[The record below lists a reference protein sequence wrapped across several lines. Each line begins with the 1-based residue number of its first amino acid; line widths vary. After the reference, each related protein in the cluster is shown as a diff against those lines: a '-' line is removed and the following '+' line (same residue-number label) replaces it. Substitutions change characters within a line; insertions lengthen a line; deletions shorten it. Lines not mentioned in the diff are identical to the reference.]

1 MADLL
6 AIETALYFYTSSFHP
21 VVLPHFLSGRH
32 PGVKIKSHAPGLRLA
47 AHRG

>member
-1 MADLL
+1 MTDLL
-6 AIETALYFYTSSFHP
+6 GIETVLCFHTSSFHP

-32 PGVKIKSHAPGLRLA
+32 PGVKIKSHAPGLQLA